1 MTQYRLPILILAV
14 ALLLPACDFFDPDEV
29 TDADS
34 PSVDAVQENAT
45 QAQLQDLVAGL
56 EYRHRAYTDGNAD
69 LTQLFGSFG
78 REVYAAYASDPRFI
92 TNWLGF
98 DGTTP
103 DPEFF
108 IDGSAY
114 DTPYEA
120 IKQANTLINSVN
132 ATDAVN
138 EQQAAGYI
146 GFAQTIQGFQ
156 YLIPLQGQYRNPE
169 GSIRIDVDDP
179 LNPGPFLPYDDAL
192 AEIRNLLDEG
202 NTSLDAAGGTFNFT
216 LTSGFAGFSTPEG
229 MQQVNRAIAARAAIY
244 AEDWQ
249 GALDALDDSFLSL
262 TQGEASM
269 NEGVYH
275 AFGNPP
281 DLFNPLFYPRDANTN
296 QILMVHPSMIDDALP
311 GDERVAN
318 KFFERTD
325 PIVNPNLGSVELF
338 YQDNRYDTQTSPVP
352 FIRNEELILIYAEA
366 NAQLDQP
373 TEAVEAI
380 DIIRET
386 WGLDPYTGPTDT
398 ESLIDEILFQRRY
411 SLWAEGGHRWIDA
424 RRYDRLDEIP
434 TAIDGGQVFE
444 RLVRPLSESS

>member
-1 MTQYRLPILILAV
+1 
-14 ALLLPACDFFDPDEV
+14 
-29 TDADS
+29 
-34 PSVDAVQENAT
+34 
-45 QAQLQDLVAGL
+45 
-56 EYRHRAYTDGNAD
+56 
-69 LTQLFGSFG
+69 
-78 REVYAAYASDPRFI
+78 
-92 TNWLGF
+92 
-98 DGTTP
+98 
-103 DPEFF
+103 
-108 IDGSAY
+108 
-114 DTPYEA
+114 
-120 IKQANTLINSVN
+120 
-132 ATDAVN
+132 
-138 EQQAAGYI
+138 
-146 GFAQTIQGFQ
+146 
-156 YLIPLQGQYRNPE
+156 
-169 GSIRIDVDDP
+169 
-179 LNPGPFLPYDDAL
+179 
-192 AEIRNLLDEG
+192 
-202 NTSLDAAGGTFNFT
+202 
-216 LTSGFAGFSTPEG
+216 

-262 TQGEASM
+262 TEGEASM
-269 NEGVYH
+269 NTGVYH

-311 GDERVAN
+311 GDERVEN

-325 PIVNPNLGSVELF
+325 PIVNPNLGSAELF

-366 NAQLDQP
+366 HAQLDQP

-398 ESLIDEILFQRRY
+398 DALIDEILFQRRY